1 MYCKPIAKVGKWFM
15 GSLSFTIYCM
25 ARILFM
31 GTPQF
36 AVPSL
41 AALTQHFDVVA
52 VVTQPDAPAGRG
64 RALTPSPVKQFALEL
79 KPPEV
84 VEQLRGYAPDAI
96 VVAAFGQ
103 ILRRNVLDLPP
114 HACINVHASL
124 LPRWRGASP
133 ISAAIAYGDAVTGVT
148 IMLMEAG
155 LDTGPILTQR
165 STSIKADD
173 TTGALTERLAN
184 IGAELLVETLPGWF
198 SGQIMPQTQDATL
211 ATKCERLVKEDGMIQ
226 WTRTAMEIERQVR
239 AVAPWPGA
247 ATVWHGKRLQIKRA
261 LARVFTGSPEAAF
274 EPGVVWEEGA
284 SIGVQCGTGT
294 LELLEVQLEGKRAV
308 SAAEFSRGQRQF
320 VGSKLG

>member
-1 MYCKPIAKVGKWFM
+1 
-15 GSLSFTIYCM
+15 
-25 ARILFM
+25 M

-64 RALTPSPVKQFALEL
+64 RALTPSPVKQFALAHMPGVPVLQPETL

-84 VEQLRGYAPDAI
+84 VAQLRQCAPDAI

-103 ILRRNVLDLPP
+103 LLRQDVLDLPP
-114 HACINVHASL
+114 RACINVHASI

-133 ISAAIAYGDAVTGVT
+133 ISAAIAAGDAVTGIT

-155 LDTGPILTQR
+155 LDTGPILSQR
-165 STSIKADD
+165 STPINTDD
-173 TTGALTERLAN
+173 TTGTLTERLAQ

-198 SGQIMPQTQDATL
+198 GGQITPQPQDDAL
-211 ATKCERLVKEDGMIQ
+211 ATKCERLTKEEGIIHWARNAVD
-226 WTRTAMEIERQVR
+226 IERQVR
-239 AVAPWPGA
+239 AVTPWPGA
-247 ATVWHGKRLQIKRA
+247 TTVWHGKQLQVKRA
-261 LARVFTGSPEAAF
+261 RLHTGAPEAAL
-274 EPGVVWEEGA
+274 EPGAVSEDGPAVR
-284 SIGVQCGTGT
+284 VQCGKGM

-308 SAAEFSRGQRQF
+308 SVAEFTRGQRQF
-320 VGSKLG
+320 VGSKLGIGD

>member
-1 MYCKPIAKVGKWFM
+1 
-15 GSLSFTIYCM
+15 M

-64 RALTPSPVKQFALEL
+64 RALTPSPVKQFALAHMPGVPVLQPETL

-84 VEQLRGYAPDAI
+84 VAQLRQCAPDAI

-103 ILRRNVLDLPP
+103 LLRQDVLDLPP
-114 HACINVHASL
+114 RACINVHASI

-133 ISAAIAYGDAVTGVT
+133 ISAAIAAGDAVTGIT

-155 LDTGPILTQR
+155 LDTGPILSQR
-165 STSIKADD
+165 STPINTDD
-173 TTGALTERLAN
+173 TTGTLTERLAQ

-198 SGQIMPQTQDATL
+198 DGQITPQPQNDAL
-211 ATKCERLVKEDGMIQ
+211 ATKCERLTKEDGFIH
-226 WTRTAMEIERQVR
+226 WARNAVDIERQVR
-239 AVAPWPGA
+239 AVTPWPGA
-247 ATVWHGKRLQIKRA
+247 TTVWHGKQLQVKRA
-261 LARVFTGSPEAAF
+261 RLYTGAPEAAL
-274 EPGVVWEEGA
+274 EPGAVSEDGPAVR
-284 SIGVQCGTGT
+284 VQCGEGM

-308 SAAEFSRGQRQF
+308 SVAEFTRGQRQF
-320 VGSKLG
+320 VGSKLGTGD